1 METIIENSVQENA
14 TKSHLEKFKTTSFL
28 AFNVSASILKCL
40 KEKGTLTANDYTNAL
55 SILASKYGL
64 KNSNLFVAND
74 LI

>member
-64 KNSNLFVAND
+64 KIIIYLSQMT
-74 LI
+74 